1 MLQNLFVALGLLQ
14 SVIICNLKY
23 FSFLRVISLNFVV
36 FSYLSFFPID
46 LPIFYMAGMFHTI
59 GNITCDTKAVT

>member
-36 FSYLSFFPID
+36 FSYLLFFLID
-46 LPIFYMAGMFHTI
+46 LPIFYMVGMFHTI
-59 GNITCDTKAVT
+59 GNTTCDTKAVT